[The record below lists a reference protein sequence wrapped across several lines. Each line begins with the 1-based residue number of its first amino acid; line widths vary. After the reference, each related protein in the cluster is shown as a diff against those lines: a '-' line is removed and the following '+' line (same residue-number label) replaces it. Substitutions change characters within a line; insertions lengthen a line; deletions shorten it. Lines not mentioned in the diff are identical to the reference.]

1 MTLDERQIALLRS
14 LALREDFSLLSGDE
28 CDETFEA
35 LVEELQMHGL
45 AGDGSELSECGRLV
59 DSVALELTRA
69 PNY

>member
-1 MTLDERQIALLRS
+1 MQVDLLRS
-14 LALREDFSLLSGDE
+14 LGLPEDFSCLGGDE
-28 CDETFEA
+28 CGEIFDV

-45 AGDGSELSECGRLV
+45 AGDGSELSEYGKLV

>member
-1 MTLDERQIALLRS
+1 MALDERQIALLRF
-14 LALREDFSLLSGDE
+14 LGLREDFSLLSEDE
-28 CDETFEA
+28 CGEIFDV

-45 AGDGSELSECGRLV
+45 AGDGSELSEYGKLV